1 LLTHTLVKKLMFPV
15 YRQTIMTTIRADS
28 SNVYVIGILHR
39 TIPIEAFI
47 NMIMTLP
54 EIIEG
59 IAIGERGALDLSA
72 FSILFQETVP
82 TIVARVAE
90 TIPAEETT
98 KHIDTMNKLS
108 PDNII
113 STLNA
118 ITTKE
123 DDSLIYM
130 NILNAAREAFAED
143 PSFIET
149 IDDVEDA
156 CIVQSIDRS

>member
-1 LLTHTLVKKLMFPV
+1 MV
-15 YRQTIMTTIRADS
+15 TIRADA
-28 SNVYVIGILHR
+28 SNVYVYGTLR
-39 TIPIEAFI
+39 RAIPIEAFI
-47 NMIMTLP
+47 NMILTLP

-59 IAIGERGALDLSA
+59 ISIGEKGALDLSA

-90 TIPAEETT
+90 TIPTDDMTSSSDMSGIKTT
-98 KHIDTMNKLS
+98 SSSDMKYVATMNKLS

-113 STLNA
+113 ATLNA

-123 DDSLIYM
+123 DDPLIYM
-130 NILNAAREAFAED
+130 NILNAARDAFAED

-149 IDDVEDA
+149 IDGVEDA
-156 CIVQSIDRS
+156 CVLQSIDRS